1 MIKRFYAQ
9 NFSSIKERMDISFVA
24 TKFDD
29 DTSYN
34 NIFSFKEMDILK
46 VSSFYGM
53 NATGKS
59 RITMA
64 LAALRELVITLPQ
77 GPITPYYPFKFDDKT
92 KNAPIVLG
100 IEFSINN
107 SNQSPIYRYHVLYN
121 ANYILNEK
129 LEVLLTQKPSLLYER
144 NTSDDGVTR
153 VQLGSTV
160 QNNVLLQEI
169 TKSIVPGRTFLSM
182 FSRFNV
188 GGIYEAFSFFANSL
202 LNISPVVTR
211 YDDFI
216 PVGFEENTKLKEF
229 VVKTLKAADFNISN
243 VSVGKTKMKNV
254 FINGQGITAER
265 DTLFFKHKVGDSED
279 IMEYMDES
287 LGTKKM
293 VVLATLLYP
302 VLSKPSVMIID
313 ELETSLHPELTKLII
328 KCFLDETI
336 NPHNSQLIFTSH
348 ETTLLNLN
356 LLRRDQINFVYKD
369 EKTCGTYVKSLMD
382 FHVRKT
388 DSIEKAYI
396 AGRYMTSPET
406 NEQVLEGI
414 VDA

>member
-1 MIKRFYAQ
+1 
-9 NFSSIKERMDISFVA
+9 
-24 TKFDD
+24 
-29 DTSYN
+29 
-34 NIFSFKEMDILK
+34 
-46 VSSFYGM
+46 
-53 NATGKS
+53 
-59 RITMA
+59 
-64 LAALRELVITLPQ
+64 
-77 GPITPYYPFKFDDKT
+77 
-92 KNAPIVLG
+92 
-100 IEFSINN
+100 
-107 SNQSPIYRYHVLYN
+107 
-121 ANYILNEK
+121 
-129 LEVLLTQKPSLLYER
+129 
-144 NTSDDGVTR
+144 
-153 VQLGSTV
+153 
-160 QNNVLLQEI
+160 
-169 TKSIVPGRTFLSM
+169 
-182 FSRFNV
+182 
-188 GGIYEAFSFFANSL
+188 
-202 LNISPVVTR
+202 
-211 YDDFI
+211 
-216 PVGFEENTKLKEF
+216 
-229 VVKTLKAADFNISN
+229 
-243 VSVGKTKMKNV
+243 
-254 FINGQGITAER
+254 
-265 DTLFFKHKVGDSED
+265 
-279 IMEYMDES
+279 
-287 LGTKKM
+287 M